1 MKFPGITSPW
11 TFDELSAVMR
21 SHGFTWAWAGTLVK
35 PNAIIE
41 ANAAIV
47 ATLRNFM
54 CESPGQ
60 SSKFLFNL
68 ERPIGPAMLTGERRI
83 IRGLAPA
90 CVSLFQRRIESLK
103 PRGSMC
109 NASQTDTKEKGPSA
123 LLSKIQNRASL
134 KSFCALGRYASELF

>member
-21 SHGFTWAWAGTLVK
+21 SHGFTWAWAGTVVK

-47 ATLRNFM
+47 ATLLNFM

-68 ERPIGPAMLTGERRI
+68 ERPIAPAMLTGERRI

-90 CVSLFQRRIESLK
+90 CVSLLQPRDEPLT
-103 PRGSMC
+103 PRGWIC
-109 NASQTDTKEKGPSA
+109 NAVQTAPKEKDAQVFFSETPTP
-123 LLSKIQNRASL
+123 LSL
-134 KSFCALGRYASELF
+134 